1 MLHDILKDFKGSQD
15 GRFATQF
22 KAGTQAELSD
32 SLAAVA
38 VKEGWA
44 RRAKPAQP
52 RLDID
57 NKAVATDGST
67 AQMKRGKAK

>member
-15 GRFATQF
+15 GRFSTQF

-32 SLAAVA
+32 SLAPVA

-44 RRAKPAQP
+44 RPARPQQP

-67 AQMKRGKAK
+67 APLRRGKAK